1 MPSGLRSRVAAE
13 ITSSMRVPRRLLAD
27 CSPST
32 QQMASL
38 MLDLPHPLGP
48 TMAATPSPLNRSSVR
63 SQNDLNPCIST
74 RLSFS
79 KVLSSAPGECCNY
92 TKLVE
97 AKSKACSPHY
107 RGSH

>member
-1 MPSGLRSRVAAE
+1 MPSGFLSP
-13 ITSSMRVPRRLLAD
+13 VPAKTTPPPPGPLRLLAD

-48 TMAATPSPLNRSSVR
+48 TMAATPSPLKRSSVR